1 MMSPRRTRPLF
12 ERVLVI
18 TGDHGLPDPTKAG
31 SQYADVD
38 FSLHARMREA
48 LEGLPNYRF
57 EFLSDH
63 GLLLDRIEHDP
74 PDFVLNFC
82 DTGFRN
88 DPARELHVPA
98 LLELYDVPYSGAPPA
113 GMVLAYDKSIVR
125 LIAQSE
131 GIPVPRELFL
141 RPGQSIDD
149 VEPFFPALLKPC
161 QGDGSVGITQDAVV
175 HDEAQ
180 ARACLASLRRLLP
193 HTPVLYQEY
202 LPGPEYGLALLGNP
216 GAGFTSLPML
226 EVDFSRLPE
235 GLSPILSFES
245 KTMPDSPYWTD
256 IHFRPAALPAT
267 TVGALRRGAARLFER
282 IQCRDYGRFDFR
294 TGADGIIKLM
304 EVNPNPAWDPEA
316 KLAIMAG
323 FAGQSYAEM
332 LAMLLEIAQTRVAG
346 ARRVAPDCVGGDS
359 E

>member
-1 MMSPRRTRPLF
+1 VVTPRGAARPPF
-12 ERVLVI
+12 ERVLVV
-18 TGDHGLPDPTKAG
+18 TGDHSLPDPTKAG
-31 SQYADVD
+31 GHYAEVD

-48 LEGLPNYRF
+48 LESLPAYRF
-57 EFLSDH
+57 EFLSNH
-63 GLLLDRIEHDP
+63 TLLLDRIEHDP

-82 DTGFRN
+82 DTGFCN
-88 DPARELHVPA
+88 NPSRELHVPA
-98 LLELYDVPYSGAPPA
+98 LLELYDVPYSGAAPA

-125 LIAQSE
+125 LVAQSE

-149 VEPFFPALLKPC
+149 VEAFYPALLKPC

-175 HDEAQ
+175 RDADQ
-180 ARACLASLRRLLP
+180 ARACLANLHRLLP

-216 GAGFTSLPML
+216 GTGFSPLPML
-226 EVDFSRLPE
+226 EVDFSALPE
-235 GLSPILSFES
+235 ALSPILSFES

-256 IHFRPAALPAT
+256 IRFRPASLSEAT
-267 TVGALRRGAARLFER
+267 AATLRSGAERLFER

-294 TGADGIIKLM
+294 TGADGVIKLM

-323 FAGQSYAEM
+323 FAGHSYPE
-332 LAMLLEIAQTRVAG
+332 LLGMLLDIAQRRVAG
-346 ARRVAPDCVGGDS
+346 VS